1 MDFVGPCTKYD
12 WSSYWCMTKV
22 LSSENIV
29 NTTTDSWGECSLSCL
44 DPNINNDPLITNY
57 KFTADLM
64 NKLKIGTGNQGTND
78 TISSL
83 KGRISDFYL
92 WDFPLTSEK
101 IQNFVNCEDEDITYN
116 HAKISWQHLQKH
128 WRLNLDGKSLLIYEK
143 QRHQLCQRQE
153 FNRFYGFP
161 EQMNFQHAMRKC
173 GSFGGTLPN
182 PSRLADYF
190 SLHKIFLNQTVII

>member
-92 WDFPLTSEK
+92 WDFPLASEK
-101 IQNFVNCEDEDITYN
+101 IQNFVNYLLYRNKLASFEVMKLHNSSDITSE
-116 HAKISWQHLQKH
+116 ALEVLISLRQKCTES
-128 WRLNLDGKSLLIYEK
+128 K
-143 QRHQLCQRQE
+143 
-153 FNRFYGFP
+153 
-161 EQMNFQHAMRKC
+161 
-173 GSFGGTLPN
+173 
-182 PSRLADYF
+182 
-190 SLHKIFLNQTVII
+190 

>member
-1 MDFVGPCTKYD
+1 
-12 WSSYWCMTKV
+12 MTKV

-64 NKLKIGTGNQGTND
+64 NKLEIGTGNQGTND

-116 HAKISWQHLQKH
+116 HAKISWCSEVTRKNEMNKCKRQ
-128 WRLNLDGKSLLIYEK
+128 SALL
-143 QRHQLCQRQE
+143 R
-153 FNRFYGFP
+153 
-161 EQMNFQHAMRKC
+161 
-173 GSFGGTLPN
+173 
-182 PSRLADYF
+182 PSRHF
-190 SLHKIFLNQTVII
+190 SFNDFKFEYSRPLVLPKNAARSQQKKGIVR

>member
-64 NKLKIGTGNQGTND
+64 NKLEIGTGNQGTND

-116 HAKISWQHLQKH
+116 HAMISWQYLQKH
-128 WRLNLDGKSLLIYEK
+128 WRLNLDGKS
-143 QRHQLCQRQE
+143 
-153 FNRFYGFP
+153 RFGAY
-161 EQMNFQHAMRKC
+161 AR
-173 GSFGGTLPN
+173 
-182 PSRLADYF
+182 Y
-190 SLHKIFLNQTVII
+190 